1 VNNEFS
7 RAKIRKIKE
16 YNEKKKSHLKVTPRK
31 TYIKKIIRKK
41 ELSNQDSSTPKFKT
55 EKVLTFI
62 IKILF
67 N

>member
-1 VNNEFS
+1 M
-7 RAKIRKIKE
+7 
-16 YNEKKKSHLKVTPRK
+16 
-31 TYIKKIIRKK
+31 IKKIIRKK